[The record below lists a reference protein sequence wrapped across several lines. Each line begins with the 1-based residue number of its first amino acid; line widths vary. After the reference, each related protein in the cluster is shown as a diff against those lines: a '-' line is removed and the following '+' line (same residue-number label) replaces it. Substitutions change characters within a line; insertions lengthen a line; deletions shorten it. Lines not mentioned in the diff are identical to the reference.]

1 MGLMLLSAGHVAY
14 LGPAKN
20 AQSFFTDLGFPC
32 APAYGMADHMLDLV
46 VLRNEELMQRL
57 KEREEGRRGTKGID
71 RGGGEEEEKDA
82 GGGKRK
88 REEGEEEEE
97 EKEEKKAISPLM
109 EPAVGHSE
117 PVQTLLS
124 RSLAIG
130 RKEEFSWENVA
141 LFTGLSLIAAVVWVQ
156 LGMEESNIFE
166 RVTCVLWIVSTWMFF
181 PLFGMLMVFPAE
193 ERVIKKEL
201 SLSAYSLSAYY
212 CARSLSILSLSLVW
226 PVFYITLVFWITAL
240 NWSFSVFLLVVLAN
254 ILHIVGM
261 QGLGLC
267 LSAGVP
273 PRHVMTAVI
282 LLVTLLFATSGFM
295 VPYADMHP
303 AYSWILFV
311 NPLTYAWA
319 LCMFIVFSSQAFT
332 CAGGG
337 EVETTFPAYCPPS
350 AFNGTEEGQGG
361 ERNTIPGLAVLS
373 HFNIDMFSPQLCLGI
388 MCLYVVVFR
397 VLAFVILRWKW
408 VVVPEKMKV
417 SITSE
422 HDEEKMVVM
431 GQTHAGKRKEGQGSD
446 QIASKLGSTRGVGVP
461 VAVDGGGS
469 ERSEDD
475 HDDDD
480 DDDIRV
486 EIQMNG

>member
-117 PVQTLLS
+117 PVRLTLPSASQYVASTAAEAAMMRRYAVSWSAQVQTLLS

-181 PLFGMLMVFPAE
+181 PLFGMLMVFPAGT
-193 ERVIKKEL
+193 VPL
-201 SLSAYSLSAYY
+201 SLLS
-212 CARSLSILSLSLVW
+212 
-226 PVFYITLVFWITAL
+226 
-240 NWSFSVFLLVVLAN
+240 
-254 ILHIVGM
+254 
-261 QGLGLC
+261 
-267 LSAGVP
+267 
-273 PRHVMTAVI
+273 
-282 LLVTLLFATSGFM
+282 
-295 VPYADMHP
+295 
-303 AYSWILFV
+303 
-311 NPLTYAWA
+311 
-319 LCMFIVFSSQAFT
+319 
-332 CAGGG
+332 
-337 EVETTFPAYCPPS
+337 
-350 AFNGTEEGQGG
+350 
-361 ERNTIPGLAVLS
+361 
-373 HFNIDMFSPQLCLGI
+373 
-388 MCLYVVVFR
+388 
-397 VLAFVILRWKW
+397 
-408 VVVPEKMKV
+408 
-417 SITSE
+417 
-422 HDEEKMVVM
+422 
-431 GQTHAGKRKEGQGSD
+431 
-446 QIASKLGSTRGVGVP
+446 
-461 VAVDGGGS
+461 
-469 ERSEDD
+469 
-475 HDDDD
+475 
-480 DDDIRV
+480 
-486 EIQMNG
+486 